1 MSTTTI
7 STSTSPRKKVTTLT
21 FRQKKERGEPITM
34 LTAYDYPTAMAVD
47 KAGIDSILVGDSLA
61 MVVLGYENT
70 LPVTMEEMLH
80 HARAVARG
88 AKSAL
93 LVGDMPF
100 MSYQVSVEE
109 AVRNAGRF
117 LQQGGMDAIKLE
129 GGRERADA
137 IRAITG
143 AGIPVMGHIGLTPQ
157 SVHQLGGFRAQGK
170 TASAAKRLLEDA
182 QALEE
187 AGAFSLV
194 LESVP
199 ARLAE
204 VISKHISIPTIGIGA
219 GTGCDGQVLVTHD
232 LLGLFDRFTP
242 KFVKKYTN
250 LHETMH
256 KAFTDYIDDVESKR
270 FPAQEHTV
278 EMSEEE
284 WDAFQKE
291 LK

>member
-7 STSTSPRKKVTTLT
+7 SASTPSRKKVTTLT

-109 AVRNAGRF
+109 AARNAGRF

-204 VISKHISIPTIGIGA
+204 VISKHISIPSIGIGA

-278 EMSEEE
+278 EMSDEE

>member
-7 STSTSPRKKVTTLT
+7 SASTPPRKKVTTLT

-157 SVHQLGGFRAQGK
+157 SVHQLGGFRTQGK

-204 VISKHISIPTIGIGA
+204 VISKHISIPSIGIGA

-278 EMSEEE
+278 EMSDEE

>member
-7 STSTSPRKKVTTLT
+7 SASTPPRKKVTTLT

-204 VISKHISIPTIGIGA
+204 VISKHISIPSIGIGA

-278 EMSEEE
+278 EMSDEE